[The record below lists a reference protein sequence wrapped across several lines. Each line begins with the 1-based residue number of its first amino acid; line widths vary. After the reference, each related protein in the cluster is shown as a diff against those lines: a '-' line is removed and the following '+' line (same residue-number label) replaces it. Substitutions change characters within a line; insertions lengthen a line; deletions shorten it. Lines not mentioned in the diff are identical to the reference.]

1 MVYRCEEEEASVK
14 MVEEKINLFLE
25 ELEKR
30 GIEINGETAFICNDG
45 AVLFSPNENDA
56 VDIILVRNPVKIDYD
71 LGISDKDMELW
82 KTTADLM
89 QELGGS
95 E

>member
-1 MVYRCEEEEASVK
+1 

-30 GIEINGETAFICNDG
+30 GVEINGETAFICNDG
-45 AVLFSPNENDA
+45 AVLFSINERGA
-56 VDIILVRNPVKIDYD
+56 VDILLVRNPVKIDYN
-71 LGISDKDMELW
+71 LGITDKDMDLW
-82 KTTADLM
+82 KTTGELM
-89 QELGGS
+89 QALGG

>member
-1 MVYRCEEEEASVK
+1 MVAD
-14 MVEEKINLFLE
+14 KINLFLE

-30 GIEINGETAFICNDG
+30 GVEINGETAFICNDG
-45 AVLFSPNENDA
+45 AVLFSPNENGA

-71 LGISDKDMELW
+71 LGITDEDIELW
-82 KTTADLM
+82 KTTADII
-89 QELGGS
+89 QELGG

>member
-1 MVYRCEEEEASVK
+1 

-45 AVLFSPNENDA
+45 AVLFSINERGA
-56 VDIILVRNPVKIDYD
+56 VDILLVRNPIKIDYN
-71 LGISDKDMELW
+71 LGITDTDMELW
-82 KTTADLM
+82 KAIGELM
-89 QELGGS
+89 QELGG